1 VAVLTRDPVH
11 ATRIGRTMGTIFF
24 FLCMASEKFGL
35 ISSYYNHYSLW
46 SMFKAKNLS
55 PQKLAGFTAL
65 ILATVITLG
74 TVLIESNWK
83 IIVTAFVLTF
93 LTSYYLYLYTLQNF
107 IYRKIK
113 LIYKFIYQTKASKR
127 EEFFNKNILPLKTIE
142 EVSEDVEK
150 WASQKKEEL
159 DNLRRNEAF
168 RKEFLLNLS
177 HELKTPIFAVQGYIH
192 TLLDGAMDDPS
203 VNKLFLK
210 NSTKNIERL
219 CRLIDDLDE
228 ISKLESGEMTI
239 NAENFVIQDLIRD
252 VFDTL
257 SLKANT
263 KGIKFSFKKGCEAQ
277 VHVSADKEKV
287 RQVLINLIDNS
298 IKYGRPDGHTV
309 ASVYNMDDRSVLI
322 EISDDGIGIAEE
334 HLPRV
339 FERFYRTDRARS
351 RDIGGTGLG
360 LAIVKHIVEAHGQ
373 NINIRSKPEIG
384 STFGFTLE
392 SGE

>member
-1 VAVLTRDPVH
+1 
-11 ATRIGRTMGTIFF
+11 
-24 FLCMASEKFGL
+24 
-35 ISSYYNHYSLW
+35 
-46 SMFKAKNLS
+46 MFKAKNLS

-65 ILATVITLG
+65 ILSVIITLG
-74 TVLIESNWK
+74 TLLINAHWKIVLI
-83 IIVTAFVLTF
+83 AFVLTF
-93 LTSYYLYLYTLQNF
+93 LVSYYLYLYTLQNF

-159 DNLRRNEAF
+159 DMLRRNEEF

-192 TLLDGAMDDPS
+192 TLLDGALEDPN
-203 VNKLFLK
+203 VNKIFLK
-210 NSTKNIERL
+210 NATKNIDRL

-239 NAENFVIQDLIRD
+239 NGENFVIQDLIRD

-263 KGIKFSFKKGCEAQ
+263 KGIKFNVKKGCEAPI
-277 VHVSADKEKV
+277 HVLADKEKV
-287 RQVLINLIDNS
+287 RQVLINLVDNS

-309 ASVYNMDDRSVLI
+309 ASVYIMDDKRVLI

-373 NINIRSKPEIG
+373 TINIRSKPEIG

>member
-1 VAVLTRDPVH
+1 MHLAPPALSILHFALSV
-11 ATRIGRTMGTIFF
+11 F
-24 FLCMASEKFGL
+24 MASKKFTL
-35 ISSYYNHYSLW
+35 ISRYYNNYSLW

-65 ILATVITLG
+65 IISAVIALG
-74 TVLIESNWK
+74 SLIADGSWQ
-83 IIVTAFVLTF
+83 VMLTAFILTF
-93 LTSYYLYLYTLQNF
+93 LVSYYLYLYTLQNF

-150 WASQKKEEL
+150 WAIQKKEEL
-159 DNLRRNEAF
+159 DILRRNEEF

-192 TLLDGAMDDPS
+192 TLLDGAIDDPN
-203 VNKLFLK
+203 VNKVFLK
-210 NSTKNIERL
+210 NATKNVDRL
-219 CRLIDDLDE
+219 CHLLDDLDE

-239 NAENFVIQDLIRD
+239 NKETFVIQDMIKD
-252 VFDTL
+252 IFDTL

-263 KGIKFSFKKGCEAQ
+263 KGIKFNIKKGCEAPVAVQ
-277 VHVSADKEKV
+277 ADKEKI
-287 RQVLINLIDNS
+287 RQVLMNLVDNS
-298 IKYGRPDGHTV
+298 IKYGKNDGHTI
-309 ASVYNMDDRSVLI
+309 ASIYVMDDKQVLV
-322 EISDDGIGIAEE
+322 EISDDGIGISEE

-360 LAIVKHIVEAHGQ
+360 LAIVKHIIEAHNQ
-373 NINIRSKPEIG
+373 TINVRSKPEIG
-384 STFGFTLE
+384 STFGFTLDTGRE
-392 SGE
+392 

>member
-1 VAVLTRDPVH
+1 
-11 ATRIGRTMGTIFF
+11 
-24 FLCMASEKFGL
+24 MASEKNGL
-35 ISSYYNHYSLW
+35 ISRYYNHYSLW

-74 TVLIESNWK
+74 TVLIDSDWK
-83 IIVTAFVLTF
+83 IIATAFVLTF

-159 DNLRRNEAF
+159 DSLRRNEAY

-192 TLLDGAMDDPS
+192 TLLDGAMDDPK

-239 NAENFVIQDLIRD
+239 NAENFVIQDLIKD

-263 KGIKFSFKKGCEAQ
+263 KGIKFNVKKGCEAPI
-277 VHVSADKEKV
+277 HVMADKEKV

-298 IKYGRPDGHTV
+298 IKYGRTDGHTV
-309 ASVYNMDDRSVLI
+309 ASIYIMDDKRVLV

-360 LAIVKHIVEAHGQ
+360 LAIVKHIIEAHGQ
-373 NINIRSKPEIG
+373 TINIRSKPEIG

>member
-1 VAVLTRDPVH
+1 
-11 ATRIGRTMGTIFF
+11 MS
-24 FLCMASEKFGL
+24 SEKFGL
-35 ISSYYNHYSLW
+35 ISRYYSNYSLW

-65 ILATVITLG
+65 ILSVIITLG
-74 TVLIESNWK
+74 TVLISAPWK
-83 IIVTAFVLTF
+83 VILIAFLLTF
-93 LTSYYLYLYTLQNF
+93 LVSYYLYLYTLQNF

-159 DNLRRNEAF
+159 DNLRRNEEF

-192 TLLDGAMDDPS
+192 TLLDGALEDPN

-210 NSTKNIERL
+210 NATKNIDRL

-239 NAENFVIQDLIRD
+239 NAENFVIQDLIKD

-263 KGIKFSFKKGCEAQ
+263 KGIKFNVKKGCEAPI
-277 VHVSADKEKV
+277 HVLADKEKV
-287 RQVLINLIDNS
+287 RQVLINLVDNS
-298 IKYGRPDGHTV
+298 IKYGRTDGHTV
-309 ASVYNMDDRSVLI
+309 ASIYVMDDKRVLI

-360 LAIVKHIVEAHGQ
+360 LAIVKHIIEAHGQ
-373 NINIRSKPEIG
+373 TINIRSKPEIG

>member
-1 VAVLTRDPVH
+1 MSSKKIR
-11 ATRIGRTMGTIFF
+11 
-24 FLCMASEKFGL
+24 L
-35 ISSYYNHYSLW
+35 ISLYYTNYSLW

-65 ILATVITLG
+65 IISIIISLG
-74 TVLIESNWK
+74 SLLVDGSWK
-83 IIVTAFVLTF
+83 IMLVAFILTF
-93 LTSYYLYLYTLQNF
+93 LVSYYLYLYTLQNF

-113 LIYKFIYQTKASKR
+113 IIYKFIYQTKASKR
-127 EEFFNKNILPLKTIE
+127 EDFFNKNILPLKTID

-159 DNLRRNEAF
+159 EILRRNEAF

-192 TLLDGAMDDPS
+192 TLLDGAIEDPN

-210 NSTKNIERL
+210 NATKNIDRL

-239 NAENFVIQDLIRD
+239 NKELFVIQDLIKD

-257 SLKANT
+257 SLKANS
-263 KGIKFSFKKGCEAQ
+263 KGIKFSFKKGCEAP
-277 VHVSADKEKV
+277 VHVQADKEKV
-287 RQVLINLIDNS
+287 RQVLINLVDNS
-298 IKYGRPDGHTV
+298 IKYGKPDGHTI
-309 ASVYNMDDRSVLI
+309 ASIYNMDDKRVLI
-322 EISDDGIGIAEE
+322 EISDDGIGMAEE

-360 LAIVKHIVEAHGQ
+360 LAIVKHIIEAHNQ
-373 NINIRSKPEIG
+373 TINVRSKPEVG

-392 SGE
+392 SGKE

>member
-1 VAVLTRDPVH
+1 
-11 ATRIGRTMGTIFF
+11 
-24 FLCMASEKFGL
+24 
-35 ISSYYNHYSLW
+35 
-46 SMFKAKNLS
+46 MFKAKNLS

-65 ILATVITLG
+65 ILSVIITLG
-74 TVLIESNWK
+74 TLLINAHWK
-83 IIVTAFVLTF
+83 IVLTAFVLTF
-93 LTSYYLYLYTLQNF
+93 LVSYYLYLYTLQNF

-159 DNLRRNEAF
+159 DMLRRNEEF

-192 TLLDGAMDDPS
+192 TLLDGALEDPN

-210 NSTKNIERL
+210 NATKNIDRL

-239 NAENFVIQDLIRD
+239 NGENFVIQDLIKD

-263 KGIKFSFKKGCEAQ
+263 KGIKFNVKKGCEAPI
-277 VHVSADKEKV
+277 HVLADKEKV
-287 RQVLINLIDNS
+287 RQVLINLVDNS

-309 ASVYNMDDRSVLI
+309 ASIYIMDDKRVLI

-360 LAIVKHIVEAHGQ
+360 LAIVKHIIEAHGQ
-373 NINIRSKPEIG
+373 TINIRSKPEIG

>member
-1 VAVLTRDPVH
+1 
-11 ATRIGRTMGTIFF
+11 
-24 FLCMASEKFGL
+24 
-35 ISSYYNHYSLW
+35 
-46 SMFKAKNLS
+46 MFKAKNLS

-65 ILATVITLG
+65 ILSVIITMGTLLINAHWKI
-74 TVLIESNWK
+74 VLI
-83 IIVTAFVLTF
+83 AFILTF
-93 LTSYYLYLYTLQNF
+93 LVSYYLYLYTLQNF

-159 DNLRRNEAF
+159 DMLRRNEEF

-192 TLLDGAMDDPS
+192 TLLDGALEDPN

-210 NSTKNIERL
+210 NATKNIDRL

-239 NAENFVIQDLIRD
+239 NGENFVIQELIKD

-263 KGIKFSFKKGCEAQ
+263 KGIKFNVKKGCEAPI
-277 VHVSADKEKV
+277 HVLADKEKV
-287 RQVLINLIDNS
+287 RQVLINLVDNS
-298 IKYGRPDGHTV
+298 IKYGRTDGHTV
-309 ASVYNMDDRSVLI
+309 ASIYVMDDKRVLI

-360 LAIVKHIVEAHGQ
+360 LAIVKHIIEAHGQ
-373 NINIRSKPEIG
+373 TINIRSKPEIG

>member
-1 VAVLTRDPVH
+1 
-11 ATRIGRTMGTIFF
+11 
-24 FLCMASEKFGL
+24 
-35 ISSYYNHYSLW
+35 
-46 SMFKAKNLS
+46 MFKAKNLS

-65 ILATVITLG
+65 ILSVIITLG
-74 TVLIESNWK
+74 TLLINAHWKIVLI
-83 IIVTAFVLTF
+83 AFVLTF
-93 LTSYYLYLYTLQNF
+93 LVSYYLYLYTLQNF

-159 DNLRRNEAF
+159 DMLRRNEEF

-192 TLLDGAMDDPS
+192 TLLDGALEDPN
-203 VNKLFLK
+203 VNKIFLK
-210 NSTKNIERL
+210 NATKNIDRL

-239 NAENFVIQDLIRD
+239 NGENFVIQDLIRD

-263 KGIKFSFKKGCEAQ
+263 KGIKFNVKKGCEAPI
-277 VHVSADKEKV
+277 HVLADKEKV
-287 RQVLINLIDNS
+287 RQVLINLVDNS

-309 ASVYNMDDRSVLI
+309 ASIYIMDDKRVLI

-373 NINIRSKPEIG
+373 TINIRSKPEIG

>member
-1 VAVLTRDPVH
+1 
-11 ATRIGRTMGTIFF
+11 
-24 FLCMASEKFGL
+24 
-35 ISSYYNHYSLW
+35 
-46 SMFKAKNLS
+46 MFKAKNLS

-65 ILATVITLG
+65 ILSVVITLG
-74 TVLIESNWK
+74 TLLINAHWKIVLI
-83 IIVTAFVLTF
+83 AFVLTF
-93 LTSYYLYLYTLQNF
+93 LVSYYLYLYTLQNF

-159 DNLRRNEAF
+159 DMLRRNEEF

-192 TLLDGAMDDPS
+192 TLLDGALEDPN
-203 VNKLFLK
+203 VNKIFLK
-210 NSTKNIERL
+210 NATKNIDRL

-239 NAENFVIQDLIRD
+239 NSENFVIQDLIRD

-263 KGIKFSFKKGCEAQ
+263 KGIKFNVKKGCEAPI
-277 VHVSADKEKV
+277 HVLADKEKV
-287 RQVLINLIDNS
+287 RQVLINLVDNS

-309 ASVYNMDDRSVLI
+309 ASIYVMDDKRVLI

-360 LAIVKHIVEAHGQ
+360 LAIVKHIIEAHGQ
-373 NINIRSKPEIG
+373 TINIRSKPEIG

>member
-1 VAVLTRDPVH
+1 
-11 ATRIGRTMGTIFF
+11 
-24 FLCMASEKFGL
+24 
-35 ISSYYNHYSLW
+35 
-46 SMFKAKNLS
+46 MFKAKNLS

-65 ILATVITLG
+65 VLSAIISLACLAFGLG
-74 TVLIESNWK
+74 WK
-83 IIVTAFVLTF
+83 ETGIAVAITF
-93 LTSYYLYLYTLQNF
+93 LAGYYLYLYTLQQF

-127 EEFFNKNILPLKTIE
+127 EDFFNKNILPLKTIE

-159 DNLRRNEAF
+159 ENLRRNEAF

-192 TLLDGAMDDPS
+192 TLLDGAVEDPS
-203 VNKLFLK
+203 VNKMFLR
-210 NSTKNIERL
+210 NATKNIDRL

-239 NAENFVIQDLIRD
+239 NKEPFVIQDLIRD

-257 SLKANT
+257 SIKARQ
-263 KGIKFSFKKGCEAQ
+263 KDIKFSIKKGCEAP
-277 VHVSADKEKV
+277 VLVYADKEKI
-287 RQVLINLIDNS
+287 RQVLINLIENS
-298 IKYGRPDGHTV
+298 VKYGKQEGQTI
-309 ASVYNMDDRSVLI
+309 ASIYNMDGRTVLV
-322 EISDDGIGIAEE
+322 EISDTGIGMAEE

-373 NINIRSKPEIG
+373 AINVRSKVEIG

-392 SGE
+392 AAREA

>member
-1 VAVLTRDPVH
+1 
-11 ATRIGRTMGTIFF
+11 
-24 FLCMASEKFGL
+24 
-35 ISSYYNHYSLW
+35 
-46 SMFKAKNLS
+46 MFKAKNLS

-65 ILATVITLG
+65 ILSGIITLG
-74 TVLIESNWK
+74 TALISADWK
-83 IIVTAFVLTF
+83 IILTAFVLTF
-93 LTSYYLYLYTLQNF
+93 LVSYYLYLYTLQNF

-127 EEFFNKNILPLKTIE
+127 EDFFNKNILPLKTIE

-159 DNLRRNEAF
+159 DMLRRNEEF

-192 TLLDGAMDDPS
+192 TLLDGALDDPN

-210 NSTKNIERL
+210 NATKNIDRL

-239 NAENFVIQDLIRD
+239 NKENFTIQDMIKD

-263 KGIKFSFKKGCEAQ
+263 KGIKFLVKKGCEAPI
-277 VHVSADKEKV
+277 HVQADKEKV

-298 IKYGRPDGHTV
+298 IKYGRTDGHTV
-309 ASVYNMDDRSVLI
+309 ASIYVMDDKRVLI
-322 EISDDGIGIAEE
+322 EISDDGIGISEE

-360 LAIVKHIVEAHGQ
+360 LAIVKHIIEAHDQ
-373 NINIRSKPEIG
+373 TINIRSKPEIG

>member
-1 VAVLTRDPVH
+1 
-11 ATRIGRTMGTIFF
+11 MS
-24 FLCMASEKFGL
+24 SEKFGL
-35 ISSYYNHYSLW
+35 ISRYYNDYSLW

-65 ILATVITLG
+65 ILSVIITLG
-74 TVLIESNWK
+74 TLVINANWK
-83 IIVTAFVLTF
+83 IVLTAFVLTF
-93 LTSYYLYLYTLQNF
+93 LVSYYLYLYTLQNF

-159 DNLRRNEAF
+159 DMLRRNEEF

-192 TLLDGAMDDPS
+192 TLLDGALEDPN
-203 VNKLFLK
+203 VNKIFLK
-210 NSTKNIERL
+210 NATKNIDRL

-239 NAENFVIQDLIRD
+239 NGENFVIQDLIRD

-263 KGIKFSFKKGCEAQ
+263 KGIKFSVKKGCEAPI
-277 VHVSADKEKV
+277 HVLADKEKV
-287 RQVLINLIDNS
+287 RQVLINLVDNS

-309 ASVYNMDDRSVLI
+309 ASIYIMDDKRVLI

-373 NINIRSKPEIG
+373 TINIRSKPEIG